1 MKRILLSVFA
11 AALTAAYVV
20 PADAADVTFSG
31 QYRLRGE
38 YRNDADFNGNVND
51 HTDSWGQRVRLT
63 ADAKATDDTSVKIT
77 LQDTRTW
84 GASTAA
90 AGGSALTDSGNT
102 LDFHESYVNINNLF
116 GAPVSLRAGRQELN
130 YGDQRLIGS
139 FGWSNNGRSFDALKF
154 AYTSAPVNVDLFTSK
169 VRESTTT
176 STDQDFSGIYATV
189 KAIPNNTL
197 DLYVL
202 WLRDGLQSGN
212 SAFGWG
218 TTIGNTAIT
227 GGISD
232 AQNLYTYGARL
243 KGAVS
248 GLDYTLELPI
258 QSGSVDTR
266 TNSYN
271 LKGWAAAAKLGYTL
285 PTPTKVR
292 LGLEYDYASGDNDAS
307 NNDIKTFFN
316 LFPTNHDK
324 LGFMDQQAWRNI
336 KALGLT
342 ASADVTDKLTLGA
355 GLWNLHLAQKHDA
368 WYSAGDWNITPTSTL
383 RKASATETNSSIGN
397 EVDLTATYKYNS
409 AVAAEVGYSH
419 LFSGKFIKD
428 RINATANSDKQDQ
441 DWAYL
446 MLTANF

>member
-20 PADAADVTFSG
+20 PADAADVTLSG

-63 ADAKATDDTSVKIT
+63 ADAKATDDTSIKIT

-84 GASTAA
+84 GASTNTN
-90 AGGSALTDSGNT
+90 GGPALTDTGNT

-116 GAPVSLRAGRQELN
+116 GAPVSLRAGRQQLS
-130 YGDQRLIGS
+130 YGDGRLVANAN
-139 FGWSNNGRSFDALKF
+139 WSNNDRSFDALKF
-154 AYTSAPVNVDLFTSK
+154 TYTSAPVNVDLFTSK
-169 VRESTTT
+169 VRDSGTT
-176 STDQDFSGIYATV
+176 STDQDFTGIYATV

-212 SAFGWG
+212 NAFGWG

-227 GGISD
+227 GGIDS
-232 AQNLYTYGARL
+232 AQSLYTYGARL
-243 KGAVS
+243 KGAVA
-248 GLDYTLELPI
+248 GLDYTLELPL

-266 TNSYN
+266 TTSYN

-307 NNDIKTFFN
+307 NNDIKTFMGV
-316 LFPTNHDK
+316 FPSTHDK
-324 LGFMDQQAWRNI
+324 IGIMDIQAWRNV

-342 ASADVTDKLTLGA
+342 ASADVTEKLNIGA

-368 WYSAGDWNITPTSTL
+368 WYADANWDTTPTGL
-383 RKASATETNSSIGN
+383 RAASATETNSSIGN
-397 EVDLTATYKYNS
+397 ELDLTATYKYNS
-409 AVAAEVGYSH
+409 AVTAEVGYSH

-441 DWAYL
+441 DWAYM